1 MHIFFVSRR
10 VSLTLLLT
18 FLVAIPVIES
28 AHAEAGYLASLMSV
42 LKKLGFEVG
51 GTTRFPIYGPAVIEF
66 FGGEDEFYKLLEYL
80 CLPISDDLNVV
91 AKIMAEAWDIVE
103 YEKTRIFDGAMQII
117 DSSGNIRQLFI
128 EVKSGICLSS
138 ERSRTIAQAIR
149 DVYITKKFKKAII
162 WYIPSTLTKGEKWA
176 ERLAEWLEAN
186 GIGVTRNPSDALA
199 IARAVDHAFS
209 SAYGIQGT
217 PFTYLVTQLRMIK
230 DKVESALKSL
240 AKNPKV
246 LGTVAL
252 VGANVAV
259 SVWEPQDP
267 AQAEVKAALQDAL
280 RFANFAWS
288 AYVTVDALV
297 ALGSSIALAKG
308 GPIALAAIT
317 LLPAIASHAYA
328 AVVGEKPSPYVK
340 AVERSVAPGV
350 SVRVAL
356 LDPPDPWLPKK
367 LVVLVNGEAWYAADV
382 SRVANAVDPAVR
394 GARVE
399 RGVNGR
405 VVYVTVGERGV
416 GVDVVEVV
424 EGASGGCAYV
434 EVWVRSWDV
443 RVGDVLAG
451 RAPEVRARRVSG
463 PTPRGCNAPQQPPER
478 EAPAGARA
486 PPPAL
491 AAAERWS
498 ARSRPRSTRSQ
509 RPREPRPA
517 GRSSPLEY
525 LT

>member
-1 MHIFFVSRR
+1 MYELFKSLASSASKYPQTIERIARIAVNTISKQR
-10 VSLTLLLT
+10 VYDYVLEIKDASGRVYILYVELKSINDLKSNRYLLL
-18 FLVAIPVIES
+18 AQ
-28 AHAEAGYLASLMSV
+28 AA
-42 LKKLGFEVG
+42 
-51 GTTRFPIYGPAVIEF
+51 RDIYIVKTG
-66 FGGEDEFYKLLEYL
+66 KLLWGKPGAVLWYA
-80 CLPISDDLNVV
+80 P
-91 AKIMAEAWDIVE
+91 KTDIPGTE
-103 YEKTRIFDGAMQII
+103 
-117 DSSGNIRQLFI
+117 
-128 EVKSGICLSS
+128 
-138 ERSRTIAQAIR
+138 
-149 DVYITKKFKKAII
+149 
-162 WYIPSTLTKGEKWA
+162 WA
-176 ERLAEWLEAN
+176 ENVFRWLEEN
-186 GIGVTRNPSDALA
+186 GVGVVRDDQDLKAV
-199 IARAVDHAFS
+199 ARAVDHAFS
-209 SAYGIQGT
+209 AVYGKGNVFSYIASAMRDAAKKAAGI
-217 PFTYLVTQLRMIK
+217 L
-230 DKVESALKSL
+230 
-240 AKNPKV
+240 KNPKV

-451 RAPEVRARRVSG
+451 RAPEVLARRVSG

-478 EAPAGARA
+478 EAPAGGPRPTACPSCGRALERAIAAAKHAQPATARA
-486 PPPAL
+486 
-491 AAAERWS
+491 AAR
-498 ARSRPRSTRSQ
+498 R
-509 RPREPRPA
+509 
-517 GRSSPLEY
+517 PLEPA
-525 LT
+525 